1 MCHGPY
7 PIVRASLRKR
17 GWVEKHFKGCPAVAA
32 NRNKQS
38 LRSNLQEKTN
48 SSEDEEVATEQ
59 NVKKL
64 SNPGLNMTSNKNE
77 QNEQDTCSYDSLDD
91 NTIWNAGYEAED
103 CEYSVLVS

>member
-38 LRSNLQEKTN
+38 LCSNLQEKTN

-64 SNPGLNMTSNKNE
+64 VLNTTSNKNE
-77 QNEQDTCSYDSLDD
+77 QNEQDSYDSWDD